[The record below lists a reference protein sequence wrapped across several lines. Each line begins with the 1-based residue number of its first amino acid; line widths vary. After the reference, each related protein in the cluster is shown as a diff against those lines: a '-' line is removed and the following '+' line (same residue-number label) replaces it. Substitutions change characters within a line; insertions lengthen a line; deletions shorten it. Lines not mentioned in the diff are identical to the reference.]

1 MHVNLLVWI
10 SVVLSC
16 HHAGCTHKST
26 SRHQLVSELFAV
38 GGLVVGAVDV
48 MHMLSQHV
56 LSSAAAFF
64 WGGGG
69 WPVWCQWTPANWTG
83 AVWMRKLMSAQ
94 GLDWSEGQCQAVQM
108 CASLLCLMGSCILCP
123 KAGSVG
129 LGCLMLSICMA
140 TWHCYQMRGD
150 RDLTLLLLRDCVSGM
165 RYAVHGPMPKI
176 WTGHELPKQSLTM
189 AVLSRSSLNVGPSTT
204 TTLCKM

>member
-26 SRHQLVSELFAV
+26 SRHQLVSELFAL

-69 WPVWCQWTPANWTG
+69 VACVVPMDPSQLDRCSVD
-83 AVWMRKLMSAQ
+83 AQ
-94 GLDWSEGQCQAVQM
+94 AHV
-108 CASLLCLMGSCILCP
+108 CA
-123 KAGSVG
+123 
-129 LGCLMLSICMA
+129 
-140 TWHCYQMRGD
+140 
-150 RDLTLLLLRDCVSGM
+150 
-165 RYAVHGPMPKI
+165 
-176 WTGHELPKQSLTM
+176 
-189 AVLSRSSLNVGPSTT
+189 RS
-204 TTLCKM
+204 